1 MKIYMDV
8 CCLCRPFDSKTQPR
22 IHMEMEAV
30 IALLDRCRLD
40 WELVSSDVIAYEI
53 FQIPDQN
60 RLLHVREIT
69 SLAREIIEWDDR
81 LEERADPLTAAGIDG
96 MDALHVACA
105 ERAGAVFVTTD
116 DLLIKNIKKA
126 GNNTTIRVC
135 NPVDLYLEAKKN
147 EDQNTP

>member
-8 CCLCRPFDSKTQPR
+8 CCLCRPFDSKAQAR

-30 IALLDRCRLD
+30 IALLNRCRLD
-40 WELVSSDVIAYEI
+40 WELISSDVIAYEI
-53 FQIPDQN
+53 YQIPDQK
-60 RLLHVREIT
+60 RLLHVREII
-69 SLAREIIEWDDR
+69 SLAREIVEWDDL
-81 LEERADPLTAAGIDG
+81 LEERADILAKSGLDA
-96 MDALHVACA
+96 MDALHVASA
-105 ERAGAVFVTTD
+105 ERANAVFVTTD
-116 DLLIKNIKKA
+116 DLLIKYIKNV